1 MQLSEILEENTIKS
15 ISQKTKIPEDN
26 LENLLA
32 ANFDALKKV
41 KALGFISI
49 LEREYHA
56 DLSQLKEEALA
67 FYSQGKE
74 DHSITVGS
82 PIMEEKKGKSKLFL
96 LLVLALLAYAS
107 WYFFT
112 QFDKKHLSELISFI
126 DEQKIENSVSEDD
139 ENKNEVS
146 IEDLSIAN
154 VIVGDMNTGKV
165 VEEKVEVVEKKVEE
179 VLPQESVQSNE
190 AIVEEDNLSTE
201 PTSQF

>member
-1 MQLSEILEENTIKS
+1 MQLSEILEENTIRS

-49 LEREYHA
+49 LEREYSI

-67 FYSQGKE
+67 FYSQEKE
-74 DHSITVGS
+74 DHGITVGS
-82 PIMEEKKGKSKLFL
+82 PIVEEKKGKSKLFL

-112 QFDKKHLSELISFI
+112 QFDKKHLTELITFI
-126 DEQKIENSVSEDD
+126 DEQKMENNVTEHD
-139 ENKNEVS
+139 ENKNEIS

-154 VIVGDMNTGKV
+154 VIVGDMNTDK
-165 VEEKVEVVEKKVEE
+165 VVEKKVED
-179 VLPQESVQSNE
+179 VMPQESIQSNE
-190 AIVEEDNLSTE
+190 AMMEEDNLSTE
-201 PTSQF
+201 PASQF